1 MSVIQQVCAREILD
15 SRGNPTVEVDVRLES
30 GSWGRAGVPSGASTG
45 THEAHE
51 LRDGDK
57 GRFLG
62 KGVLRAVSHV
72 NGELADQIR
81 GISFSS
87 QKDLDQC
94 LISHDGTANK
104 SNYGANA
111 ILGIS
116 LAFAKAQSA
125 ERGQLLFEALGS
137 EGSYK
142 LPVPLMNVL
151 NGGVHANNS
160 IDVQEFMLVPI
171 YGDSF
176 KESLRAGCEVFHSL
190 KKLLDEK
197 GHSTAVGDE
206 GGFAPQLK
214 SNEEALDYLVRA
226 VEAAGYRLG
235 DDIQIALDVAATEL
249 FQGNIKRGAQGGVYE
264 WESKKISFY
273 ELGEIYSKW
282 ANQYPLVSIEDGF
295 SEDDWEAWKW
305 LTKSQGRKMQLV
317 GDDLFVTQ
325 TKRLERGIKEGAAN
339 SILIKINQTGTLT
352 EAREAVNR
360 ACEAGFSNVISHRS
374 GETEDSSISDL
385 AVAWGAQQIKTGSP
399 CRGERIA
406 KYNQLLR
413 IEEILGPKAEFWG
426 TKAFLF

>member
-1 MSVIQQVCAREILD
+1 MFHRELQ
-15 SRGNPTVEVDVRLES
+15 RG
-30 GSWGRAGVPSGASTG
+30 A
-45 THEAHE
+45 HEAHE
-51 LRDGDK
+51 LRDEDRE
-57 GRFLG
+57 RFLG

-72 NGELADQIR
+72 NRELADQIR

-94 LISHDGTANK
+94 LISHDGTTNK

-116 LAFAKAQSA
+116 LAFAKAQA
-125 ERGQLLFEALGS
+125 GERGQLLFESFGS
-137 EGSYK
+137 EGGYK

-171 YGDSF
+171 CGDSF
-176 KESLRAGCEVFHSL
+176 KESLRVGCEVFYSL

-214 SNEEALDYLVRA
+214 SNKEALDYLARA

-235 DDIQIALDVAATEL
+235 DDVQIALDVAATEL
-249 FQGNIKRGAQGGVYE
+249 FRGSMGREDAQGGIYE
-264 WESKKISFY
+264 WESQKISFH

-282 ANQYPLVSIEDGF
+282 ANQYPLISIEDGF

-305 LTKSQGRKMQLV
+305 LTKSQGKKMQLV

-325 TKRLERGIKEGAAN
+325 TKRLERGIREGAAN

-352 EAREAVNR
+352 EARDAVNR
-360 ACEAGFSNVISHRS
+360 ASEAGFSNVISHRS
-374 GETEDSSISDL
+374 GETEDSSIADL

-399 CRGERIA
+399 CRGERTA

-413 IEEILGPKAEFWG
+413 IEEVLGTRAEFWG
-426 TKAFLF
+426 AKAFLF